1 MCRNPGLLCPL
12 RSASFSKR
20 SAPIRPFPV
29 LNGNWSRAAVCRF
42 RWGRLSIPWEQ
53 ACSVPFWSTAQ
64 MNNRCTAAMV
74 ACSVPVCPARIG
86 RFGVILRRFDGSPS
100 TAGFGPTRQAR
111 SAPNS
116 VNNTGP
122 APEGSGLA
130 VSRLGFEQARSAS
143 FSLGLCIAVQV
154 SKGQNGRL
162 RQSYDRFTLHSTDCE
177 PVLRHGGAAQNRCTA
192 FSPIGAHC

>member
-1 MCRNPGLLCPL
+1 MCRNPAPLCPL

-29 LNGNWSRAAVCRF
+29 LNGNWSRGAVCRF
-42 RWGRLSIPWEQ
+42 GWGRLSIPWEH
-53 ACSVPFWSTAQ
+53 ALSGPFWSTEQ
-64 MNNRCTAAMV
+64 VNNRCTAAMV

-86 RFGVILRRFDGSPS
+86 RFGVILRRFDRSPS
-100 TAGFGPTRQAR
+100 TAEIAPTRQAR

-143 FSLGLCIAVQV
+143 FSIGLCITAQV
-154 SKGQNGRL
+154 SEGRNGFIRCA
-162 RQSYDRFTLHSTDCE
+162 YTRFALHSTDCE

-192 FSPIGAHC
+192 F